1 MIVKTVGRSQE
12 NAIVI
17 NDAMVSRRH
26 LQIVHDDQGKTSVVD
41 LGSANGTFVNGK
53 RISCETRLNPGDE
66 LRIGNTVLNWQQY
79 FADVPV
85 SKPSTSLKSSD
96 KPTKGNNKAWLY
108 IAIGG
113 IIILI
118 VGCILFF
125 NNKKDKSEKV
135 LEQQVEEKDYR
146 DLERDALTADLDAA
160 RAAKEYEEALKK
172 AAQSKSIED
181 QRIADS
187 LKDVSQKAKAKA
199 EEISK
204 ANKKLEAEK
213 KQAQK
218 DKDAAERR
226 AKEAE
231 TSKTTAERERNEAQK
246 KATAARDSA
255 SQSIQQAKLTSDF
268 YEELNKARKE
278 NRLKAICQ
286 VMGIKEK
293 KREEAQYEAIV
304 KRFKSA
310 SDNTARNNII
320 KIIKS
325 TKNNSKNNNSK
336 NTPEEKNTKP
346 NVDNTSQ
353 TGHNSNADTNTAQ

>member
-1 MIVKTVGRSQE
+1 MIVKTVGRSQD
-12 NAIVI
+12 NNIVI
-17 NDAMVSRRH
+17 NDAMVSRTH
-26 LQIVHDDQGKTSVVD
+26 LQMVRDDQGITSVVD

-53 RISCETRLNPGDE
+53 RISGETRLNPGDE

-79 FADVPV
+79 FADSPI
-85 SKPSTSLKSSD
+85 SKPATSIKPSD
-96 KPTKGNNKAWLY
+96 KPIKGSNNKAWIY
-108 IAIGG
+108 IVFG
-113 IIILI
+113 ILI
-118 VGCILFF
+118 LLIIGCILFF

-135 LEQQVEEKDYR
+135 LEQQVEEEEYR

-226 AKEAE
+226 ANEAE
-231 TSKTTAERERNEAQK
+231 ASRSTAEKERNEAQK

-255 SQSIQQAKLTSDF
+255 SQSKQQADLTSEF
-268 YEELNKARKE
+268 YEQLNKARKE

-286 VMGIKEK
+286 VMDIKDK
-293 KREEAQYEAIV
+293 KKEDAQYEAIV
-304 KRFKSA
+304 KRFKAA

-336 NTPEEKNTKP
+336 NTPEEKNT
-346 NVDNTSQ
+346 NIDNHSQ
-353 TGHNSNADTNTAQ
+353 TSHNSNADTNTAQ